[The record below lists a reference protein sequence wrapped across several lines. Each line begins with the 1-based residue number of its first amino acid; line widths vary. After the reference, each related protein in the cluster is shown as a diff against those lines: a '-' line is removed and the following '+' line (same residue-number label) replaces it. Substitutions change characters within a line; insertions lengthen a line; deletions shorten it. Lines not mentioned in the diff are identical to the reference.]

1 MARQLSVFVVM
12 VMVLAAM
19 PLRAAGRPH
28 AGTDSKNTVWTN
40 DDLDKLHV
48 PGLICIVGQSNEDS
62 EPASLTQPYVKA
74 QEAEWYAEQA
84 AKLHDEL
91 ERRRTQLAEYRQAL
105 EDAQSLKETTGG
117 VNFAEGDIGITPE
130 AGIEILQQRVSET
143 ETDLDALEDLARRND
158 MPPGILRGQGDLETQ
173 TDGLN

>member
-1 MARQLSVFVVM
+1 
-12 VMVLAAM
+12 
-19 PLRAAGRPH
+19 
-28 AGTDSKNTVWTN
+28 
-40 DDLDKLHV
+40 
-48 PGLICIVGQSNEDS
+48 
-62 EPASLTQPYVKA
+62 VKA
-74 QEAEWYAEQA
+74 QEAVWYAEQA

-105 EDAQSLKETTGG
+105 EDARSLKETTGG
-117 VNFAEGDIGITPE
+117 VNFDEGDIGITPE

-158 MPPGILRGQGDLETQ
+158 IPPGILRGQGDLETQ